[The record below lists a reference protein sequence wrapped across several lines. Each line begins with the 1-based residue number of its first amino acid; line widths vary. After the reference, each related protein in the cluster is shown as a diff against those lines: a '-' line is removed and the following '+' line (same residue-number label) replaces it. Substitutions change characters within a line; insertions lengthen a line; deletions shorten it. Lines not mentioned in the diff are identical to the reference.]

1 MTRRVMALQ
10 CHIIFGR
17 VARRGPSMRPFH
29 RKAAMNVLRNTLILI
44 LFLPLLAMGCAGETD
59 SSETFGPFRFVVV
72 SDTHVELS
80 NENDPNLRFIAAGQ
94 LFSGLQ
100 PMPDFVVNTGDL
112 VQDLFCIPEVT
123 CENPLEIITTYR
135 DLVDTWYAMP
145 MYHVIGNHDM
155 RYFDTFVDQETPHSQ
170 WEYVFGGSPKFPSPY
185 YSFTHNGF
193 LFVMLNATD
202 LAFDH
207 ESNDTPTFG
216 DEQLLWLDNELGRG
230 LPSLLFWHH
239 YIHPPQSSDDPH
251 NPVLPV
257 IASHSDNVKGVFMG
271 HGHTFMREYFEGIP
285 FYETDAL
292 GRSDRPVYHLVE
304 CNPADGSISIVNEA
318 DISYDNGND

>member
-1 MTRRVMALQ
+1 
-10 CHIIFGR
+10 
-17 VARRGPSMRPFH
+17 
-29 RKAAMNVLRNTLILI
+29 MNFLRNTMILM
-44 LFLPLLAMGCAGETD
+44 LFLPVLSLGCSGD
-59 SSETFGPFRFVVV
+59 SDNPQAYDPFRFAVV

-80 NENDPNLRFIAAGQ
+80 NDNDPNLRFIAAGQ
-94 LFSGLQ
+94 LFNGLQ

-123 CENPLEIITTYR
+123 CENPLEILTVYR

-145 MYHVIGNHDM
+145 MYHVMGNHDM
-155 RYFDTFVDQETPHSQ
+155 RYFDTFLDQETPHAQ
-170 WEYVFGGSPKFPSPY
+170 WAYVFGGSPEFPSPY

-207 ESNDTPTFG
+207 ESNDNPTFG
-216 DEQLLWLDNELGRG
+216 DEQLSWLSAELDKD

-239 YIHPPQSSDDPH
+239 YIHPPDNPDDPQ
-251 NPVLPV
+251 NPILPV
-257 IASHSDNVKGVFMG
+257 IADHADNVKGVFMG
-271 HGHTFMREYFEGIP
+271 HGHTFMREYFKGIP

-292 GRSDRPVYHLVE
+292 GRNDQPVYHLVE
-304 CNPADGSISIVNEA
+304 CDPADGSITIVNDA
-318 DISYDNGND
+318 DIVYSNDDN